1 MEAETPTCL
10 RNVMFFLWLEAYS
23 RLCRMPMKVKVK
35 FFALVR
41 ELTGKREEVIDL
53 DDDATVRTLL
63 GKLVDEYGAK
73 FRDYI
78 FDPASKEPKGH
89 IQFLMDGRNITLM
102 QGLDTTLREGTS
114 LAILPPVGGG

>member
-1 MEAETPTCL
+1 
-10 RNVMFFLWLEAYS
+10 
-23 RLCRMPMKVKVK
+23 MKVKVK

-41 ELTGKREEVIDL
+41 ELTGKREEIVDL
-53 DDDATVRTLL
+53 NDQATVRTLL
-63 GKLVDEYGAK
+63 GKLVEEYGVK

-78 FDPASKEPKGH
+78 LDPASKEPRGH

-102 QGLDTTLREGTS
+102 QGLDTALKEGTS

>member
-1 MEAETPTCL
+1 
-10 RNVMFFLWLEAYS
+10 
-23 RLCRMPMKVKVK
+23 MKVKVK

-41 ELTGKREEVIDL
+41 ELTGKREEVVDL
-53 DDDATVRTLL
+53 EDDATVRTLL

-78 FDPASKEPKGH
+78 FDSASKEPKGH